1 MNRNRQEFWS
11 IPIFYFLMFSVCCGM
26 LGSKAA
32 AQKYVFGRADF
43 GVGTMPWSVAI
54 GDFNGDGKLDL
65 AVVNQADNTVSI
77 LLGKQDGTFAR
88 KVDYATG
95 AGPVSVATGDFNRDR
110 KLDLAVVNSSDD
122 TVSILRGNGDGTFA
136 PQATFLTAVN
146 PQMVIV
152 RDINADGKLDLAIA
166 AVDLP
171 AGLCCGP
178 GSVSILLGNGDGT
191 FQAHVD
197 YGVGSSP
204 AGLTQGDFNGDGK
217 LDLAVANQGDNTVS
231 VLIGNGDGTF
241 RTHVDYAVGTSP
253 ISVATGDFNRDK
265 KTDLAV
271 ANSQN
276 GSGGTVS
283 VLLGNGDGTFQT
295 HVDYATGADP
305 AAVISVDLNGDG
317 KLDLVLAG
325 RDSLSVLLGKG
336 DGTFASHVDY
346 GPEELRSVAAADFN
360 GDGKIDLAVPIFN
373 CNINPCPPGSVAV
386 LLGNGDGT
394 FPNHVDYATGTGPGL
409 PATADFKNDGILDL
423 AIANGFDN
431 TISIL
436 LGNGNGTF
444 RAHVD
449 YPTGVGPRGTAVGDF
464 NGDGKLD
471 LAVTNYGSLSGK
483 TVSIL
488 LGKGD
493 GTFLPHVDYS
503 TGFGP
508 ISVVAGDFNRDGN
521 LDLAIANQNCPGGGC
536 SPGTVSIL
544 LGNGDGTFKPH
555 VDYVVALSP
564 TSLTTGDFNGD
575 GYLDLAVAGDF
586 NDTVSVL
593 LGKGDGTFLT
603 HVDYPTGH
611 MPLSIAAGDLRGIG
625 KLDLATA
632 NFGANTV
639 SVLLGKGDGTFI
651 TNVDYNTGSEPTS
664 VIAGDLNGDGK
675 LDLAVGAGIGV
686 SLFLGNGDGTFQP
699 RADFLLSPLAGA
711 PAGLVAGDFNR
722 DGGLDLAG
730 AATTNKTASVLLNST
745 EIALF
750 PTRLPFGKQ
759 IISTTS
765 AAKSILLSNPGSVP
779 LKVSSVTLTGSDT
792 ADFVEANTCLGKI
805 SVGSGCT
812 TSAKFSPQALG
823 TRSATIGISDN
834 SPGRRQFIGLIGTG
848 VLPAPLLSPTRL
860 SYGDQLVG
868 VSSPPKNVKLT
879 NTGKLSLT
887 ITSIKVTGAN
897 GSDFVISSN
906 SCDSSLAAG
915 ADCTVAVTFK
925 PTATGNEIAAVVLTD
940 NSINSPQRVSL
951 TGTGTVVRLVPGS
964 LNFGGQ
970 KVGTSSASKAV
981 AVTNTGKT
989 ILTITSISIT
999 GTNSGDFYISA
1010 NTCASRLGPGASCS
1024 INVKF
1029 KPTATGER
1037 SASLTFFDDGGGSP
1051 QDVSLT
1057 GTGT

>member
-1 MNRNRQEFWS
+1 MNRNRQQFWS
-11 IPIFYFLMFSVCCGM
+11 IPILCFQLFLFCYGI

-32 AQKYVFGRADF
+32 AQKYVFGRADL

-77 LLGKQDGTFAR
+77 LLGKQDGTFST

-95 AGPVSVATGDFNRDR
+95 AGPVFVATGDFNRDG

-146 PQMVIV
+146 PQMVV
-152 RDINADGKLDLAIA
+152 VHDFNGDGKLDLAVTAI
-166 AVDLP
+166 DLP
-171 AGLCCGP
+171 AGQCCGP
-178 GSVSILLGNGDGT
+178 GSTSILLGNGDGT
-191 FQAHVD
+191 FKAHVD

-204 AGLTQGDFNGDGK
+204 AGLAQGDFNGDGK

-241 RTHVDYAVGTSP
+241 RTHVDYSVGTSP

-283 VLLGNGDGTFQT
+283 VLLGNGDGSFQS

-336 DGTFASHVDY
+336 DGTFATHVEY

-360 GDGKIDLAVPIFN
+360 GDGRIDLALPVFN
-373 CNINPCPPGSVAV
+373 CIINPCPPGSVAV

-409 PATADFKNDGILDL
+409 PATADFNNDGILDL
-423 AIANGFDN
+423 AIANEVDN
-431 TISIL
+431 TVSIL

-449 YPTGVGPRGTAVGDF
+449 YPTGVGPQGTAVGDF

-471 LAVTNYGSLSGK
+471 LAVTNYGSLSGN

-508 ISVVAGDFNRDGN
+508 ISVVAGDFNGDGK
-521 LDLAIANQNCPGGGC
+521 LDLAVANQNCPGGGC

-555 VDYVVALSP
+555 IDYVVALGP
-564 TSLTTGDFNGD
+564 NSLT
-575 GYLDLAVAGDF
+575 AGDF
-586 NDTVSVL
+586 NDDGKLDLAVVSQFTDTVSILV
-593 LGKGDGTFLT
+593 GKGDGTFLA
-603 HVDYPTGH
+603 HVEYPTGH
-611 MPLSIAAGDLRGIG
+611 QPFSVTAGDFRGNG

-632 NFGANTV
+632 NFAANTV
-639 SVLLGKGDGTFI
+639 SVLLGKGDGTFM
-651 TNVDYNTGSEPTS
+651 TNVDYNTGFEPTS
-664 VIAGDLNGDGK
+664 VIAGDFNGDGK

-686 SLFLGNGDGTFQP
+686 SLSLGNGDGTFEP
-699 RADFLLSPLAGA
+699 RADFLLSPLGGA
-711 PAGLVAGDFNR
+711 PAGLVAGDFNK
-722 DGGLDLAG
+722 DSGLDLAG

-750 PTRLPFGKQ
+750 PAELPFGKQ
-759 IISTTS
+759 IINTMGP
-765 AAKSILLSNPGSVP
+765 AKSILLSNPGSVP
-779 LKVSSVTLTGSDT
+779 LKVSSVTLTGSDA

-812 TSAKFSPQALG
+812 TSVKFSPRALG
-823 TRSATIGISDN
+823 TRRATIGISDN
-834 SPGRRQFIGLIGTG
+834 SPGRRQLIDLIGTG
-848 VLPAPLLSPTRL
+848 VLPAPTLSPTRL

-868 VSSPPKNVKLT
+868 VSSQPKNVQLT
-879 NTGKLSLT
+879 NTGKLSLK

-897 GSDFVISSN
+897 SNNFVISSN

-915 ADCTVAVTFK
+915 ASCTIAVTFK
-925 PTATGNEIAAVVLTD
+925 PTATGTKIAAIVLAD
-940 NSINSPQRVSL
+940 DAINSPQIVSL
-951 TGTGTVVRLVPGS
+951 TGTGTVVSLFPGS

-981 AVTNTGKT
+981 TVTNTGKA
-989 ILTITSISIT
+989 ILTITNVSTT
-999 GTNSGDFYISA
+999 GTNNGDFYIYT
-1010 NTCASRLGPGASCS
+1010 NTCGSSLGPGASCTIS
-1024 INVKF
+1024 VKF

-1051 QDVSLT
+1051 QEVSLT